1 MRSIKLQDKVVIIT
15 GASQG
20 IGAEAAKEFVK
31 AGARVVLAARS
42 QPALERLATELGG
55 ERRAL
60 AVPADIADA
69 ADVKNVT
76 LQTLAAFGRVD
87 ILVNNAGIGYF
98 APLLKTQPDKVRR
111 VFEVNVLGPLA
122 AIQSVAPYMKEQG
135 DGHIINVLT
144 CAGRIP
150 IPFQGIY
157 GASKAA
163 FILLTDTLR
172 VELAPSRIA
181 VTGVYPGTVN
191 TSFERNA
198 LREGASYSL
207 CPFESG
213 CGVAPDVI
221 ARGIVRAAQR
231 RPRDA
236 WFSFQGRRYVMTGM
250 FLPDWLDGR
259 MAEVRNAIE
268 PPPPTDRP
276 WEDLLT
282 PR

>member
-1 MRSIKLQDKVVIIT
+1 MRRIDLRDKVVIVT

-20 IGAEAAKEFVK
+20 IGAETAQAFAR

-42 QPALERLATELGG
+42 QSALGRLAAAWGQG
-55 ERRAL
+55 RAL
-60 AVPADIADA
+60 AVPTDIADA
-69 ADVKNVT
+69 ASVERMIA
-76 LQTLAAFGRVD
+76 QTLAAFGRVD
-87 ILVNNAGIGYF
+87 ILINNAGVGYLS
-98 APLLKTQPDKVRR
+98 PLLKTRPDKIRQ
-111 VFEVNVLGPLA
+111 VFEVNVFGPLA
-122 AIQSVAPYMKEQG
+122 AIQSVAPRMKEQG

-198 LREGASYSL
+198 LREGDSYSL

-221 ARGIVRAAQR
+221 ARGIIRAAQR

-250 FLPDWLDGR
+250 FLPGWLDGR
-259 MAEVRNAIE
+259 MEKVRDAIE
-268 PPPPTDRP
+268 PPPKTDRP